1 MCVCDFYMIFH
12 SIFWFSH
19 IICGQQWQKVQIQ
32 TEKIGLLYRLL
43 QLFSSLSLSLTHL
56 LRVTYAPKTILMC
69 ICYVFLCFF
78 FCSRDFIGTQF
89 SKLVTFFMLLN
100 FRMRENYIKLHE
112 NIGSCDFFWNSPFK
126 THTKSAKM
134 LKNTP
139 FFLVLSISLSFSLG
153 MFVYICFL
161 LLFVAL
167 YIWDNIIIFCY
178 GRTGEI

>member
-1 MCVCDFYMIFH
+1 MIFH

-32 TEKIGLLYRLL
+32 TEKIGLHYRLL
-43 QLFSSLSLSLTHL
+43 QLFSSLSLSHSSFACYIRTKDYFNVHL
-56 LRVTYAPKTILMC
+56 LCFFM
-69 ICYVFLCFF
+69 FF

-100 FRMRENYIKLHE
+100 FRMRENYIKLHG

-139 FFLVLSISLSFSLG
+139 FFLVLSLSLSFSLG